1 MTDPERSE
9 QPGEEPVG
17 GLAEAALGP
26 GASVHWETGD
36 GALRSDDVARD
47 CRRRALLLWPR
58 LDASRLARTRGDP
71 WRIARLVAGRTP
83 WPLEDIVAMITRSAP
98 ACPVTPA
105 RSRRSASG
113 SARAAAG
120 G

>member
-1 MTDPERSE
+1 MTELERSDN
-9 QPGEEPVG
+9 PGEVRVG

-26 GASVHWETGD
+26 GASVRWQMGD
-36 GALRSDDVARD
+36 GALRPDEAGRA

-58 LDASRLARTRGDP
+58 LDAARLARTRGDP

-83 WPLEDIVAMITRSAP
+83 WPLEDIVAMVTRSTP
-98 ACPVTPA
+98 ACPMTPA

-113 SARAAAG
+113 TTRAGAG